1 MKCEVARFKLTGVTP
16 MLGSISMNKQIYT
29 DFIQTKAEK
38 QKAPPEGQKNAVED
52 VENVQELDEKGVT
65 GFYRDNDGDLILKA
79 YQIKGFF
86 KDAARA
92 LKDQI
97 KLTSHVSK
105 VDNYVF
111 LVERNIKILRDGK
124 PLKDA
129 DDYLERP
136 LRAETA
142 QGPRVALAKSEIVNE
157 GWTIEFTVK
166 VVENKGTAKS
176 VAMTMDVVRSL
187 FEYGELKGL
196 LQWRNAGYGSFEVEE
211 IPLEKK

>member
-1 MKCEVARFKLTGVTP
+1 MQCEVARFKLTGITP
-16 MLGSISMNKQIYT
+16 ILGSISMNKQIYT

-38 QKAPPEGQKNAVED
+38 QKAPVDAQRNAKED
-52 VENVQELDEKGVT
+52 VDNVTEMDEKGIT
-65 GFYRDNDGDLILKA
+65 GFYRDADGNIILKA

-111 LVERNIKILRDGK
+111 LKERDIQLLRDGK
-124 PLKDA
+124 PIKEA
-129 DDYLERP
+129 DDFLERP

-157 GWTIEFTVK
+157 GWTLEFTVK
-166 VVENKGTAKS
+166 VVENKGTTKS
-176 VAMTMDVVRSL
+176 VAMSMDVVRSL
-187 FEYGELKGL
+187 FEYGEMKGL
-196 LQWRNAGYGSFEVEE
+196 LQWRNAGYGSFELEELPVEE
-211 IPLEKK
+211 

>member
-1 MKCEVARFKLTGVTP
+1 MQCEVARFKLTGITP
-16 MLGSISMNKQIYT
+16 ILGSISMNKQIYT

-38 QKAPPEGQKNAVED
+38 QKAPVDAQRNAKED
-52 VENVQELDEKGVT
+52 VDNVTEMDEKGIT
-65 GFYRDNDGDLILKA
+65 GFYRDADGNIILKA

-111 LVERNIKILRDGK
+111 LKERDIQLLRDGK
-124 PLKDA
+124 PIKEA
-129 DDYLERP
+129 DDFLERP

-157 GWTIEFTVK
+157 GWTLEFTVK

-176 VAMTMDVVRSL
+176 VAMSMDVVRSL
-187 FEYGELKGL
+187 FEYGEMKGL
-196 LQWRNAGYGSFEVEE
+196 LQWRNAGYGSFELEELPVEE
-211 IPLEKK
+211 

>member
-1 MKCEVARFKLTGVTP
+1 MQCEVARFKLTGITP
-16 MLGSISMNKQIYT
+16 ILGSISMNKQIYT

-38 QKAPPEGQKNAVED
+38 QKAPADAQKNAKED
-52 VENVQELDEKGVT
+52 VDNVTEMDEKGIT
-65 GFYRDNDGDLILKA
+65 GFYRDADGNIILKA

-111 LVERNIKILRDGK
+111 LKERDIQLLRDGK
-124 PLKDA
+124 PIKEA
-129 DDYLERP
+129 DDFLERP

-157 GWTIEFTVK
+157 GWTLEFTVK

-176 VAMTMDVVRSL
+176 VAMSMDVVRSL
-187 FEYGELKGL
+187 FEYGEMKGL
-196 LQWRNAGYGSFEVEE
+196 LQWRNAGYGSFELEE
-211 IPLEKK
+211 IPVEE

>member
-1 MKCEVARFKLTGVTP
+1 MQCEVARFKLTGITP
-16 MLGSISMNKQIYT
+16 ILGSISMNKQIYT
-29 DFIQTKAEK
+29 DFIRTRAEK
-38 QKAPPEGQKNAVED
+38 QKAPIDAQKNAEED
-52 VENVQELDEKGVT
+52 VDNVTEMDEKGIT
-65 GFYRDNDGDLILKA
+65 GFYRDADGNIILKA

-111 LVERNIKILRDGK
+111 LKERDIQLLKDGK
-124 PLKDA
+124 PIKEA
-129 DDYLERP
+129 DDFLERP

-157 GWTIEFTVK
+157 GWTLEFTVK

-176 VAMTMDVVRSL
+176 VAMSMDVVRSL
-187 FEYGELKGL
+187 FEYGEMKGL
-196 LQWRNAGYGSFEVEE
+196 LQWRNAGYGSFELEE
-211 IPLEKK
+211 IPVEE